1 MGGLWT
7 GTFNKQHYGWVG
19 AGVFCGVE
27 IGGVGSEMEALIL
40 DLSLV
45 WFGSLEVS

>member
-27 IGGVGSEMEALIL
+27 MGSEMEALIL